1 MTSPNGA
8 GGKISFKNLGENPPG
23 AYLYEW
29 FVFDNETSELES
41 LGDEGVQVE
50 PHITVPDADA
60 PYLMVRIHTR
70 TQSKAVEI
78 FLRQET
84 DGYEVVGIDR
94 EI

>member
-1 MTSPNGA
+1 MS
-8 GGKISFKNLGENPPG
+8 PPG

-41 LGDEGVQVE
+41 LGNEGVQVE

-60 PYLMVRIHTR
+60 LYLMVRIRTR
-70 TQSKAVEI
+70 AQSKAVEV
-78 FLRQET
+78 FLRIGT